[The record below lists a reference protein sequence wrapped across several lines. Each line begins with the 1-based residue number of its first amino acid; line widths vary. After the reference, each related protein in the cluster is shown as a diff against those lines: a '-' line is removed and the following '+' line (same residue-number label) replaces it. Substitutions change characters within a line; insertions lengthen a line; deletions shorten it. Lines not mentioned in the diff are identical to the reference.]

1 MGRLDLLSIKKNN
14 VLLLAFTVIFSFL
27 LPGCNPDAGKIA
39 YEIIYSSGNKI
50 PPEKSLNGRAYP
62 IEDSEIELKWNT
74 NEGKEAVLQLI
85 NQDNVVINEYFNLP
99 SSAAR
104 GYEGDDGFIWICA
117 EDWKTVH
124 SYGYLDSTLEKSIIM
139 KINPQN
145 GEIMF
150 FGGAGKNELYL
161 GNYGERVY
169 FYSRGIPS
177 QVRLFGIVKTEA
189 QNSGIIYRDADDWD
203 TKQNVYS
210 FDYIEKPD
218 LGEKGNDTVNTL
230 RFYLCPNSLRVALDS
245 LVFADEEWKYM
256 ENWSVEIPIESDMK

>member
-14 VLLLAFTVIFSFL
+14 VLLLAVTVIFSFL

-85 NQDNVVINEYFNLP
+85 NQDNVVINEYYNLP

-104 GYEGDDGFIWICA
+104 GYEGEDGFIWVC
-117 EDWKTVH
+117 T
-124 SYGYLDSTLEKSIIM
+124 
-139 KINPQN
+139 
-145 GEIMF
+145 
-150 FGGAGKNELYL
+150 
-161 GNYGERVY
+161 
-169 FYSRGIPS
+169 
-177 QVRLFGIVKTEA
+177 
-189 QNSGIIYRDADDWD
+189 DDWD

-230 RFYLCPNSLRVALDS
+230 RFYLYPDSLRVALDS
-245 LVFADEEWKYM
+245 LIFADEEWKDM
-256 ENWSVEIPIESDMK
+256 EKWSVEIPIE